1 MIQLKKL
8 LSVILA
14 AFILLSASMPV
25 FAVEYAVDAR
35 VKEYLVAPSQYT
47 NMGQYGKFIESTLT
61 ANGSTTSLGNYG
73 GYVTYKFN
81 TPVMND
87 PKNPY
92 GVDFRISGNAF
103 NGAPTTQ
110 EPGQVWV
117 SQDGENWYALAGSE
131 HYENATD
138 WNYSVK
144 YINNGTNICDYVDS
158 NGVSG
163 PVSGRIA
170 AKYPDSEFYT
180 TVEIPE
186 NELTLGGVC
195 LAVQREPSTKN
206 GIQTQFGYV
215 DAYPYKIDNLAYN
228 PYIETPTENGIDGQ
242 FDISWAV
249 DENGY
254 PVRLDYVNFVKV
266 QTATFIDGGAF
277 GEKSTEVSR
286 VSMVEKAE
294 KAAFTK
300 SAEYITVNG
309 QKIEITK
316 GKVGYDISSLCGGEF
331 TISVAADENSNVYIN
346 NLRSSERTFEQAPDK
361 GVIRVIVQDEEKNP
375 QIIYLYT
382 NEDADAPETE
392 TQVGEIIF
400 ERVDTP
406 EEEPVPEKVGFFKR
420 VFRAIRDFFVKAYNW
435 FKDLFA
441 KIFNK

>member
-8 LSVILA
+8 FSVLLA
-14 AFILLSASMPV
+14 LIMMLAVMMPV
-25 FAVEYAVDAR
+25 FAVDYAVDAR

-61 ANGSTTSLGNYG
+61 ANGNTTSLGNYG
-73 GYVTYKFN
+73 GYVIYKFN

-103 NGAPTTQ
+103 NGALTTQ

-138 WNYSVK
+138 WNYSVTYK
-144 YINNGTNICDYVDS
+144 NNGTNICDYVDS
-158 NGVSG
+158 NGAAG
-163 PVSGRIA
+163 AVSGRIA
-170 AKYPDSEFYT
+170 AKYPDNDFYP

-186 NELTLGGVC
+186 NELTLSGVC

-215 DAYPYKIDNLAYN
+215 DMYPNKIDNIAYN
-228 PYIETPTENGIDGQ
+228 PYIENPTLNGVDGQ

-249 DENGY
+249 DSNGY
-254 PVRLDYVNFVKV
+254 PVRLDYVNYIKV

-286 VSMVEKAE
+286 VSMIETGE

-300 SAEYITVNG
+300 SAGYITVNG
-309 QKIEITK
+309 HEIEITE
-316 GKVGYDISSLCGGEF
+316 GKVGYDISEFCDGEI
-331 TISVAADENSNVYIN
+331 TVSVQADENSNVYIN
-346 NLRSSERTFEQAPDK
+346 NLRAAERTFEQAPDK
-361 GVIRVIVQDEEKNP
+361 GIIRVIVQDEEKNP

-382 NEDADAPETE
+382 EEGNNAPETE
-392 TQVGEIIF
+392 TQIGDVIF

-406 EEEPVPEKVGFFKR
+406 DEEPVPEKVGFFKR
-420 VFRAIRDFFVKAYNW
+420 VFRAIGGFFVKVYNW
-435 FKDLFA
+435 FKTLFN